1 MKKKLRSAGLTVNQR
16 KGMAEG
22 VQFLA
27 LRGNQIDCCINYT
40 GNIWAVLMR
49 KKASADR
56 QTIDDEVSRFLRERY
71 GVLCLG
77 KLGFEN
83 AYALA
88 MNPKRAEEL
97 LGSDRTRWTVSRLA
111 ERSRRL
117 PISVSGDLQF
127 FRRLEWR
134 QLRDRYALRFREK
147 KEADPTLMYGAVR
160 DGAVDVIVAYTSD
173 GRIEKYGLIL
183 LKDNLGVLP
192 SYDAILLVSAQAA
205 AKPGLIEA
213 LKPLVQDGGA
223 INNATMREANRQ
235 VDVEGKSPR
244 RVALELLE
252 AIAARGK
259 ESGGSVTNTVEGNP
273 LDSDP
278 Y

>member
-1 MKKKLRSAGLTVNQR
+1 
-16 KGMAEG
+16 
-22 VQFLA
+22 
-27 LRGNQIDCCINYT
+27 
-40 GNIWAVLMR
+40 
-49 KKASADR
+49 
-56 QTIDDEVSRFLRERY
+56 
-71 GVLCLG
+71 
-77 KLGFEN
+77 
-83 AYALA
+83 
-88 MNPKRAEEL
+88 
-97 LGSDRTRWTVSRLA
+97 VSRLA
-111 ERSRRL
+111 EQARRL

-134 QLRDRYALRFREK
+134 QLRDRYELRFREK

-160 DGAVDVIVAYTSD
+160 DGEVDVIVAYTSD
-173 GRIEKYGLIL
+173 GRVEKYGLVL

-192 SYDAILLVSAQAA
+192 SYDAILLVSAKAA

-223 INNATMREANRQ
+223 INNATMQEANRQ

-244 RVALELLE
+244 RVALALLE
-252 AIAARGK
+252 AIAAREK

-278 Y
+278 